1 MAMATPTG
9 WMQGQWMPPP
19 TFIMPQLGTT
29 SYLGP
34 WIQMLSN
41 NVAQYLGSTNAP
53 PKQKES
59 IFLVKVENIAEQL
72 EEQ

>member
-1 MAMATPTG
+1 
-9 WMQGQWMPPP
+9 
-19 TFIMPQLGTT
+19 MPQLGTT

>member
-19 TFIMPQLGTT
+19 TCIMPQLGTT

>member
-1 MAMATPTG
+1 
-9 WMQGQWMPPP
+9 
-19 TFIMPQLGTT
+19 MPQLGTT

-59 IFLVKVENIAEQL
+59 VKVENIAERL